1 MAVNDPMLDPTFKY
15 SINRFPGDGG
25 TTVWNL
31 NFAGG
36 YLRREHVKAY
46 TEDAVG
52 NTVERTIEFLAD
64 NQVRVE
70 PAVAL
75 GLTLVVYRDTPK
87 DSPLANFTDG
97 SVVNEKNLDL
107 VTEQSIFGV
116 AEMVDRF
123 VEIASS
129 NDQAITQSAAALEA
143 ASQATA
149 DAGSALETST
159 NALSVATDVA
169 TEFGSLVDTVNDIV
183 GEDLSGI
190 PRLSVPQTWSARQQ
204 FSELAVQ
211 VGSVGVEIT
220 PAGTYRLN
228 TGTGWGPYRLFNSW
242 NDLTGKP
249 SAFPPEPHL
258 HPWGQITGKPDR
270 YPPEVHYHAWQ
281 DIQDKPVSF
290 PPTAHRHDWSEIDNK
305 PNLARNGAAASF
317 SSLESEGTR
326 VPRIQTVTSVPT
338 AGGSEGDLWF
348 VVQG

>member
-15 SINRFPGDGG
+15 SINRFPGDGV
-25 TTVWNL
+25 TNVWNL

-52 NTVERTIEFLAD
+52 NTVERTIEFLSD

-123 VEIASS
+123 VEIAEG
-129 NDQAITQSAAALEA
+129 NDQAITQSAAALLASEQASADAEA
-143 ASQATA
+143 ASLA
-149 DAGSALETST
+149 SASAVAVANDVST
-159 NALSVATDVA
+159 Q
-169 TEFGSLVDTVNDIV
+169 FGSLVDTVNDIV
-183 GEDLSGI
+183 GEDLSMI
-190 PRLSVPQTWSARQQ
+190 PRLNVPQTWSARQQ

-211 VGSVGVEIT
+211 TGGVGIEVT
-220 PAGTYRLN
+220 PLGTYRIN
-228 TGTGWGPYRLFNSW
+228 TGSGWGTYRAFNVW
-242 NDLTGKP
+242 EDLIGKP
-249 SAFPPEPHL
+249 AAFTPEAHA
-258 HPWGQITGKPDR
+258 HPWGQITGKPDNF
-270 YPPEVHYHAWQ
+270 PPAAHSHTWAS
-281 DIQDKPVSF
+281 ITDKPTTYL
-290 PPTAHRHDWSEIDNK
+290 PTAHRHDWADMDNK
-305 PNLARNGAAASF
+305 PNLAVNGLAASF

-326 VPRIQTVTSVPT
+326 VPRIQVVTAPPT
-338 AGGSEGDLWF
+338 SGGSNGDLWF
-348 VVQG
+348 VVAS